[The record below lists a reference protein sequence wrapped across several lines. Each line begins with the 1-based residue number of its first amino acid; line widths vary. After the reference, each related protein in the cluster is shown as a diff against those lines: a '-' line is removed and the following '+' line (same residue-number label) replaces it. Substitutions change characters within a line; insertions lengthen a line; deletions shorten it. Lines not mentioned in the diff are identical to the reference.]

1 MQHPHDL
8 SAAWDEQIGDD
19 VTAHREATQAFGQL
33 LPSPPQS
40 ALLRQQLKL
49 LIDQVNERIGL
60 IVAVFGDELPD
71 VRKIGLGPG
80 LKSNL
85 RHGLTALGGGAGR
98 GLAPPPVLLGLVG
111 APGHGRATS
120 QTLLD
125 IGAQLLELKGAQLV
139 LLLHE
144 AQGFAHDLT
153 GGGVKTRSNFGLDHG
168 FELGGEIDIHR
179 HDDPR
184 RACLD
189 HHPAQ
194 IGKTCQSL
202 TFEAAFR
209 PAHRFV
215 ENSTNYSKSA
225 GRRRQKRRLT

>member
-8 SAAWDEQIGDD
+8 NAAWDGQIEDD

-98 GLAPPPVLLGLVG
+98 GLAPPPVLLYLVG
-111 APGHGRATS
+111 APGYGRATG

-144 AQGFAHDLT
+144 AQGFADDLT
-153 GGGVKTRSNFGLDHG
+153 GGGVETRGDLGFDHG
-168 FELGGEIDIHR
+168 FEVGGEIDVHR
-179 HDDPR
+179 HGDIR
-184 RACLD
+184 CAC
-189 HHPAQ
+189 
-194 IGKTCQSL
+194 
-202 TFEAAFR
+202 
-209 PAHRFV
+209 
-215 ENSTNYSKSA
+215 
-225 GRRRQKRRLT
+225 